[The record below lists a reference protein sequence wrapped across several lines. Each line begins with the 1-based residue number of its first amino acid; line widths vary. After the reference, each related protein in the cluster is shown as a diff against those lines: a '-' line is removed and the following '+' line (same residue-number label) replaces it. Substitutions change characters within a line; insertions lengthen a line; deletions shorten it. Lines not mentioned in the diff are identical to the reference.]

1 MKRGQRAVSS
11 LNYPHMELPPEK
23 DKPGSDAKPA
33 AKPDAN
39 APREKTEKGWCSSA
53 PMAGPEF
60 YKKYGGKTFF
70 LRPVSSIRTKA
81 PEKPPEK
88 QPEQPAPTDKKE

>member
-1 MKRGQRAVSS
+1 MGFG

-23 DKPGSDAKPA
+23 DTPESDANPA
-33 AKPDAN
+33 AKPDQGKGKEF
-39 APREKTEKGWCSSA
+39 PKTLGGLPFTE
-53 PMAGPEF
+53 AGPEF

-81 PEKPPEK
+81 PEKTPAK
-88 QPEQPAPTDKKE
+88 QPEIAPENPSPTHKKD